1 MAKYRIKIEA
11 LDPAE
16 ELRAEYRI
24 GIECDRFVIL
34 SEIEGGD
41 SVEQALHDVNQLKIA
56 EMIKAS
62 PEMMASAMI
71 ARAMHEAE
79 EYMRKNELAKN
90 TGNLLERIFGGEK
103 D

>member
-16 ELRAEYRI
+16 EMRAEYRI

-41 SVEQALHDVNQLKIA
+41 SVEQALHDVNKIDIA
-56 EMIKAS
+56 KMIS
-62 PEMMASAMI
+62 SSTEMMSAAMI
-71 ARAMHEAE
+71 AREMHEAE
-79 EYMRKNELAKN
+79 EYLHKYELAKD
-90 TGNLLERIFGGEK
+90 TGDLLAQIFGGDRE
-103 D
+103 